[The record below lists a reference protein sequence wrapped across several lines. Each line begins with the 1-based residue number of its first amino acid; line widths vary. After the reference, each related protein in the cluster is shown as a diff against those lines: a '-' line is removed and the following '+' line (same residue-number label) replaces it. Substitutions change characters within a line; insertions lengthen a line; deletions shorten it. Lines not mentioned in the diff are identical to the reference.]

1 MQWEVCSLLP
11 RFTVSRLHR
20 SETTSETGIMT
31 TNNAPGN
38 MSNPHQHVGV
48 DRDSTATEAILGGAA
63 GAVEGTWPNP
73 GGDSYQNGETVEEEE
88 EEQYQLQPGLP
99 PGAETPPWDISE
111 EDLRNLIASMG
122 EAESVAANMGMPV
135 HLHEAVVYHL
145 MQALTTFHR
154 VQRPG
159 T

>member
-1 MQWEVCSLLP
+1 M
-11 RFTVSRLHR
+11 VSRLRR

-31 TNNAPGN
+31 TNNASGN

-73 GGDSYQNGETVEEEE
+73 GGDAYQNGEIE
-88 EEQYQLQPGLP
+88 YQLPD
-99 PGAETPPWDISE
+99 GAETPPWDISRE
-111 EDLRNLIASMG
+111 GLRNLIASMG
-122 EAESVAANMGMPV
+122 GAESVAVITGMPA

-154 VQRPG
+154 VTGPRVAG
-159 T
+159 TGRSCHPRAPS